1 MGKKRKTRTL
11 EFSEAGSSHGNQSN
25 LTEIPDHSSFYRLP
39 DFIATKPNIALTP
52 EREKKTLEGTN
63 GKHSNVLRSKHQA
76 FDCRTHLGPEFLYIN
91 LYVRMKDQV
100 RIIM

>member
-1 MGKKRKTRTL
+1 MSEWQEGVTGNKKQMEKKRKSRTL

-52 EREKKTLEGTN
+52 EREKRLLKE
-63 GKHSNVLRSKHQA
+63 
-76 FDCRTHLGPEFLYIN
+76 RTENIPMF
-91 LYVRMKDQV
+91 
-100 RIIM
+100 